1 MNANDTVAVVRD
13 SLTTAKD
20 SLAGV
25 HMNTPPDAN
34 ARNGRARRK
43 FHRLTGLT
51 GAMAVMAGTALA
63 VTALAPSGHTA
74 SQSGHP
80 ASHPR
85 TAQLAAWTVAKQANG
100 DIKVTI
106 RELSDPSGLQSTL
119 RADGVPAKVSSL
131 AQHDP
136 SCRPYPQTQAL
147 FKSIYQAQK
156 ATGSGNTIL
165 IIHPSALPSGAGV
178 QIGAAADQQAG
189 DGGRHQTAVNPVTRS
204 GDRARSGRLI
214 SESHPG
220 SCVKAQ
226 RPEIRLLR
234 DGQSPS
240 ARLVRMGSQPVNV
253 EVRQ

>member
-25 HMNTPPDAN
+25 HMNTPPDAIE
-34 ARNGRARRK
+34 RNGRARRRW
-43 FHRLTGLT
+43 HRLTGLT

-74 SQSGHP
+74 SQSSQSGHP

-85 TAQLAAWTVAKQANG
+85 TTQLAAWTVAKQANG

-119 RADGVPAKVSSL
+119 RADGIPANVTSL
-131 AQHDP
+131 ALHDP
-136 SCRPYPQTQAL
+136 SCRPYPQNQAL

-156 ATGSGNTIL
+156 AAGSGNTIL

-178 QIGAAADQQAG
+178 QIGDAAGQQV
-189 DGGRHQTAVNPVTRS
+189 GGRGLHQTAVNQTIHRS
-204 GDRARSGRLI
+204 VHQPAHQVAARAHYGAIRVGLVYASQQCT
-214 SESHPG
+214 G
-220 SCVKAQ
+220 S
-226 RPEIRLLR
+226 
-234 DGQSPS
+234 
-240 ARLVRMGSQPVNV
+240 
-253 EVRQ
+253 